1 MMCGIQ
7 NYYSGQKDGRCPLY
21 LLNCRAVAS
30 LLLKAL
36 HRFNAHGKYI
46 EGGINNNNNNN
57 NNMHTYFGKY

>member
-1 MMCGIQ
+1 MMCGLH
-7 NYYSGQKDGRCPLY
+7 NYYSGQKYGRFPLC

-36 HRFNAHGKYI
+36 HPFNANGKYS

-57 NNMHTYFGKY
+57 NLHTYFVKY